1 MLKSEYSVCMTLINT
16 AHYILFL
23 TAVMEINDKKENI
36 FFQNLQYE
44 LTRLVG
50 VNRVLASLVA

>member
-1 MLKSEYSVCMTLINT
+1 MTLINT